1 LFVILPQVS
10 IIETN
15 RGPLGGISIRDLTIG
30 AKGKDDDKFFIF
42 PIEVFLLVVRSIHRL
57 IA

>member
-1 LFVILPQVS
+1 MS